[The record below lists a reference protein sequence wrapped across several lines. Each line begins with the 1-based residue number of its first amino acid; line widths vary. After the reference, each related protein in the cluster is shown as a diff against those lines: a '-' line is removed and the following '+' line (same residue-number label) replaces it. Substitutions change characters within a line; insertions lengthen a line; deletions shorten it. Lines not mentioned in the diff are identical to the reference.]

1 MSSPKLYKPEK
12 PQNGRALG
20 LRIAHMRKNRGLSQL
35 ELARKIGLTT
45 AGAVSNY
52 EKGRIPRGDRLH
64 DLAAALGVTVEL
76 LLANIEMPKVL
87 EAPEAY
93 LQLDRRDREIVK
105 EVETLLLE
113 ADEQTKKDL
122 KYEINKIKRLAQLP
136 KKRA

>member
-1 MSSPKLYKPEK
+1 MSSPKLYESEK
-12 PQNGRALG
+12 RQNGHALG
-20 LRIAHMRKNRGLSQL
+20 LRIARMRKSRGLSQL

-45 AGAVSNY
+45 PGAVSNY

-76 LLANIEMPKVL
+76 LLTSIEMPKVS
-87 EAPEAY
+87 ETPEAY
-93 LQLDRRDREIVK
+93 LQLNRGDREIVK
-105 EVETLLLE
+105 EVEKLLLE

-122 KYEINKIKRLAQLP
+122 KYEIAKIKRLAMLP